1 MHMQSASVTSIYFC
15 LPDENTKEATKPARP
30 RTRGTLTMKPQ
41 QNKRLRTKHEPTNET
56 TSRVKGRKMNNTFD
70 QIASANTV
78 SMDAGLSQF
87 AFAKAS
93 STLFKKVFSK

>member
-1 MHMQSASVTSIYFC
+1 M
-15 LPDENTKEATKPARP
+15 P
-30 RTRGTLTMKPQ
+30 TMKSQ
-41 QNKRLRTKHEPTNET
+41 QNKLLRTKHEPTNET
-56 TSRVKGRKMNNTFD
+56 TSRVKGRKNMQNNTFD

>member
-1 MHMQSASVTSIYFC
+1 MQHVSITSIYFC
-15 LPDENTKEATKPARP
+15 LLDEDTKEAMKL
-30 RTRGTLTMKPQ
+30 TRFHIRGMPTMKPQ
-41 QNKRLRTKHEPTNET
+41 RKKRLRTKHEPTNET
-56 TSRVKGRKMNNTFD
+56 TSRVKGRKMQNNTFD

>member
-1 MHMQSASVTSIYFC
+1 MQ
-15 LPDENTKEATKPARP
+15 
-30 RTRGTLTMKPQ
+30 
-41 QNKRLRTKHEPTNET
+41 
-56 TSRVKGRKMNNTFD
+56 NNTFD

-78 SMDAGLSQF
+78 SMDADLSQF

>member
-1 MHMQSASVTSIYFC
+1 MKLTRFSHQRYAY
-15 LPDENTKEATKPARP
+15 NEAT
-30 RTRGTLTMKPQ
+30 TE
-41 QNKRLRTKHEPTNET
+41 KRLRTKHEPTNET
-56 TSRVKGRKMNNTFD
+56 TSRVKGRKMQNNTFD

>member
-1 MHMQSASVTSIYFC
+1 MQ
-15 LPDENTKEATKPARP
+15 
-30 RTRGTLTMKPQ
+30 
-41 QNKRLRTKHEPTNET
+41 
-56 TSRVKGRKMNNTFD
+56 NNTFD

-78 SMDAGLSQF
+78 SMDASLSQF